1 MKVTTPKGELRWATI
16 AGAGREDLNG
26 RLIYTIDVVM
36 PIEEAQPLMDQIHQF
51 WDENKPKG
59 AKDPKST
66 GFKQLDTGDICF
78 TLKTATT
85 YPKSGDPKT
94 IVVYDAKAQRIEWP
108 AEKKIGNGSIGRAS
122 GMAAIYDAGVAARG
136 VTLYLDAIQLVKLVE
151 YVQDAGFDADDDGD
165 FDGAELNEDGFVA
178 EDLV

>member
-1 MKVTTPKGELRWATI
+1 MKVTTPKGEIRWATI
-16 AGAGREDLNG
+16 AGAGKEDLNG

-36 PIEEAQPLMDQIHQF
+36 PLEEAQPLIDDINQF
-51 WDENKPKG
+51 WEENKPKG
-59 AKDPKST
+59 AKAPKST
-66 GFKQLDTGDICF
+66 GFKQLEDGDICF

-94 IVVYDAKAQRIEWP
+94 IVVYNSKAQRIEWNP
-108 AEKKIGNGSIGRAS
+108 EKKIGNGSIGRAS

-151 YVQDAGFDADDDGD
+151 YVQESSFAADDEGD
-165 FDGAELNEDGFVA
+165 FDGSEETDGFVA